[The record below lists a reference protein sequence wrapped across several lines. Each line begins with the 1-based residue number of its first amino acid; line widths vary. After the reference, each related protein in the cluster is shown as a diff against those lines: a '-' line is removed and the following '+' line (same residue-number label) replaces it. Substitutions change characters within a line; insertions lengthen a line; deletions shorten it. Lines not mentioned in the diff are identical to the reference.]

1 MSSIEDYMTAED
13 WAKIVEKTMSERAD
27 DLMVQANIAPQR
39 REYFS
44 GGSSSYGFGMMVRL
58 KEPPRVTFKVEIYP
72 NEIEEPHFKVV
83 YQNTSCRF
91 KIIDCSPMKAEEE
104 RGIPSQINK
113 IMKHIKTAWSEN
125 YDDLVKVW
133 QKTRP
138 SDRVLMHQNIK

>member
-13 WAKIVEKTMSERAD
+13 WAKITENAMAERVD
-27 DLMVQANIAPQR
+27 DLLVQANIEPQR
-39 REYFS
+39 RERLS
-44 GGSSSYGFGMMVRL
+44 GGSSSCGFGMMVRL
-58 KEPPRVTFKVEIYP
+58 KEPPRVNFKVEIYP

-91 KIIDCSPMKAEEE
+91 KIVDCVPMKAEEE
-104 RGIPSQINK
+104 RGIPTQINK

-138 SDRVLMHQNIK
+138 SDRNLMHQHIK